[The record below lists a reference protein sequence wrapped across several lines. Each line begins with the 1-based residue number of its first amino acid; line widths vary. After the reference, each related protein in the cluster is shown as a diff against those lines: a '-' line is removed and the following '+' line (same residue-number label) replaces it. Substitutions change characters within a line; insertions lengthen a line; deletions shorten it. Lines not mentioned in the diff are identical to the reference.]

1 MNKRK
6 FFQNK
11 KGEVFILLAL
21 VILLYLML
29 LSTTIYNVT
38 QIPYVDPAPELDQT
52 NNYIENAISALYDL
66 VDVAL
71 NEYSHGID
79 EIDVRANF
87 VENVKTIENFL
98 DEHNLVSTFTVNETS
113 FSIINSSK
121 TENPVYLSFECSIS
135 ISIISI
141 NERFEA
147 NLEIKVSYYLEISE
161 LLGTEN
167 YIYCYYIK
175 QGIEFPL
182 SDCQVTISPTTTVT
196 NIGDGSYMADL
207 QTGQLIKVV
216 FNDNILL
223 WKEV

>member
-1 MNKRK
+1 MNIRK
-6 FFQNK
+6 FIQNK

-38 QIPYVDPAPELDQT
+38 QIPYIEPSPEQDQT

-71 NEYSHGID
+71 NEYSHGS
-79 EIDVRANF
+79 EETTVRANF
-87 VENVKTIENFL
+87 IDNVKIIENYL
-98 DEHNLVSTFTVNETS
+98 DECNLVATFSVNETS
-113 FSIINSSK
+113 FSITNSSMSA
-121 TENPVYLSFECSIS
+121 NPVYISFKCSVS

-147 NLEIKVSYYLEISE
+147 TLAINVSYYVEISE
-161 LLGTEN
+161 LLGNEN
-167 YIYCYYIK
+167 YIYCYSIK
-175 QGIEFPL
+175 QGIEYPL
-182 SDCQVTISPTTTVT
+182 SDCQVTISPATTVT

-216 FNDNILL
+216 FNSNILL